1 MVRVDEVGS
10 RALFS
15 RNDDSNLAV
24 GLIDIEKSFVR
35 LLTHVTPP
43 WQAVLV
49 CDDMKDSATTSAR
62 LVEFEERAA
71 SLYLTLAR
79 RFADNA
85 DLSWFWLQM
94 SMEEKQHAQ
103 LLEFCG
109 CEHLVAEGLPDNST
123 VQSLS
128 RLLSSLEERVGQ
140 ANLSV
145 DEAFLIAAELE
156 GSEINDVY
164 AGVVRPIEG
173 TWYIMRKKIE
183 TLVSDH
189 VGTLVEAARKFGAST
204 PTLARLAEIKRRDT
218 PLGLADR

>member
-1 MVRVDEVGS
+1 M
-10 RALFS
+10 
-15 RNDDSNLAV
+15 
-24 GLIDIEKSFVR
+24 
-35 LLTHVTPP
+35 
-43 WQAVLV
+43 LV
-49 CDDMKDSATTSAR
+49 CNDMKDAATTCAR

-79 RFADNA
+79 RFTENA

-109 CEHLVAEGLPDNST
+109 CENLVAEGLPDQAT

-128 RLLSSLEERVGQ
+128 KLLGSLEERAGRRD
-140 ANLSV
+140 LSV
-145 DEAFLIAAELE
+145 DDAFLIAAELE

-164 AGVVRPIEG
+164 AGVVRPIQG

-189 VGTLVEAARKFGAST
+189 TRTLVQAARKFGAST
-204 PTLARLAEIKRRDT
+204 PTLARLAEVSRRDT
-218 PLGLADR
+218 PKVG